1 MYIKKHYIYKHF
13 DISHKLFL
21 YISIYKIYLAQIQNN
36 NINIISIKI
45 ITLMVANLNYTVYN
59 KIKYSM
65 NIETNIET
73 NIERA

>member
-1 MYIKKHYIYKHF
+1 M
-13 DISHKLFL
+13 
-21 YISIYKIYLAQIQNN
+21 YLAQIQYN

-45 ITLMVANLNYTVYN
+45 IILMVANLNYTVYN

-65 NIETNIET
+65 NNKT